1 MINIYKKYFVF
12 ICISRSILKPEG
24 LLTFSRVGSG
34 SKYSK
39 ILASTASTF
48 KVYGSVTPN
57 LDLDLRVAG
66 TGAGVFWLEP
76 EFSPGS
82 GSYFSVI

>member
-1 MINIYKKYFVF
+1 MD
-12 ICISRSILKPEG
+12 P
-24 LLTFSRVGSG
+24 
-34 SKYSK
+34 
-39 ILASTASTF
+39 
-48 KVYGSVTPN
+48 SVTPN

-82 GSYFSVI
+82 GSYFSVLKYFVFTGPKYGYEPMAMAI